1 MWLIKLL
8 FSNYQAP
15 HSWGFLFVGLCVDL
29 GMTKTKLKQ
38 NIAKINRLLRSA
50 NYEDFMISEKRWN
63 KDG

>member
-1 MWLIKLL
+1 
-8 FSNYQAP
+8 
-15 HSWGFLFVGLCVDL
+15 VGLCVDL